1 MFVLDASVAIAWVV
15 GDERL
20 PQAEAAAVRLEGE
33 RAVVPSLWISEV
45 ANGLLVAERR
55 RRIPTGAAERAIALL
70 ERLPIEV
77 VPETWEALPRI
88 HGLGSELGLTAYDAT
103 YLDLAL
109 EAGFPL
115 ATLDEDLRRAA
126 RTKRVPLLIPGSK

>member
-15 GDERL
+15 GDER
-20 PQAEAAAVRLEGE
+20 PAQAEAAAARHEGG

-45 ANGLLVAERR
+45 ANGLLVAERQ
-55 RRIPTGAAERAIALL
+55 RRIPRRAAERAIALL
-70 ERLPIEV
+70 GRLPIEV

-88 HGLGSELGLTAYDAT
+88 YGLGSELGLAAYDAT

-109 EAGFPL
+109 EAGLPL

-126 RTKRVPLLIPGSK
+126 RTKRVALLIPGSK